1 MLDSVRLETKCDLAT
16 EFKRAQRNSKE
27 CSCSTWIYGWDRAMQ
42 GTCKNYAY
50 WLFGPDPNRL
60 MEELGMPDY
69 LPTTLPMTKL
79 DDEVQPLV

>member
-1 MLDSVRLETKCDLAT
+1 
-16 EFKRAQRNSKE
+16 
-27 CSCSTWIYGWDRAMQ
+27 MQ

-50 WLFGPDPNRL
+50 WLFGLGPNRL

-69 LPTTLPMTKL
+69 LPHNIAMTKL